1 MKPTDK
7 NYHAQREAREAAKA
21 DKPKGRQEQ
30 MVVPNRA
37 DHRRQWKED
46 GRGVERMKPAPFDWD
61 AFKRGK
67 PTDLE
72 DTGDLDATLDE
83 VLRLYS

>member
-21 DKPKGRQEQ
+21 AKPKGRQEQ

-37 DHRRQWKED
+37 DHRRQWKAE
-46 GRGVERMKPAPFDWD
+46 GRGVERMKPVRFDWE
-61 AFKRGK
+61 A
-67 PTDLE
+67 
-72 DTGDLDATLDE
+72 
-83 VLRLYS
+83 LYKARPE